1 MGVVKT
7 IEVKANLKDAEKD
20 FQQLNEQLKIQKD
33 VLIDLEKQIYEV
45 EKAQKNTSK
54 SNLAAQK
61 KLTAQ
66 AKELKNELK
75 GERLGLKEL
84 NSQRSAAV
92 SKITDLSKA
101 QANSSKIVRGL
112 DKFTGGY
119 ATKLKK
125 VFLGTKEAAKGI
137 KLFVSGLILRVV

>member
-45 EKAQKNTSK
+45 EKAQMNTSK

-61 KLTAQ
+61 KLTDQ
-66 AKELKNELK
+66 
-75 GERLGLKEL
+75 
-84 NSQRSAAV
+84 
-92 SKITDLSKA
+92 
-101 QANSSKIVRGL
+101 
-112 DKFTGGY
+112 
-119 ATKLKK
+119 
-125 VFLGTKEAAKGI
+125 TKEVK
-137 KLFVSGLILRVV
+137 SE